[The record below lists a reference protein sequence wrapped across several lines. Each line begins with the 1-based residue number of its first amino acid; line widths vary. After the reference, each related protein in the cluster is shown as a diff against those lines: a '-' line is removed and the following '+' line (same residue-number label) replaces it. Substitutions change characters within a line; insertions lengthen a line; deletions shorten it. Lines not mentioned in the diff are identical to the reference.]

1 MQLSQKTKPAQDKP
15 FLPIRM
21 ATNFSLRMQVRDNSK
36 AETNA
41 TLVLRLKL
49 EQVSAKVRTGFP
61 KDDEKDY
68 QLTDVWAGILPFA
81 PLQTLKP
88 IDDHRLLKG
97 ISLPKSVANY
107 KRPVQ

>member
-1 MQLSQKTKPAQDKP
+1 MRA
-15 FLPIRM
+15 
-21 ATNFSLRMQVRDNSK
+21 NSK

-49 EQVSAKVRTGFP
+49 EEVSAKVRTGFP

-81 PLQTLKP
+81 PMQTMEP
-88 IDDHRLLKG
+88 INDERLLDG
-97 ISLPKSVANY
+97 IQLPKSVSEY
-107 KRPVQ
+107 RRPSRKA